1 MSSLSFKPQS
11 NSAAKSH
18 AHARIG
24 TLAITSAHQEKRQ
37 IETPGCFMYSIKGSV
52 PHLTTDNLKQ
62 QTFGGV
68 NVAMEQI
75 L

>member
-1 MSSLSFKPQS
+1 
-11 NSAAKSH
+11 
-18 AHARIG
+18 
-24 TLAITSAHQEKRQ
+24 
-37 IETPGCFMYSIKGSV
+37 MYSIKGSV

-68 NVAMEQI
+68 NVTMEQT